1 MTTIVGISALYHDA
15 ACCLIRD
22 GRLVAAA
29 QEERFSR
36 MKYDPRAP
44 VNAFAYCLD
53 AAGLSVDDVT
63 CVAYYENPAAKID
76 RIVCSFADG
85 IGNIGWLL
93 DSWEEKTDTLNFL
106 AGKLDY
112 AGEMRSFDHHLS
124 HGASAYYA
132 SGFENAAILTA
143 DGVGEWT
150 TTSLAKGIDGKVQ
163 IFDTVDFPHSLGL
176 FYSAITSFLGFQP
189 NSDEYKVMGL
199 AAFGRPSY
207 YRARLQKALLD
218 DGRNAFRLDMAY
230 FDYNQRMY
238 SAALADLLGIAPR
251 KPGEAIRQQH
261 KDIAASAQELLEKA
275 LIAIAERLHDATGL
289 TDLCMAGGVALNCVA
304 NARLERETPFT
315 RIFVQPASGDAGG
328 ALGAAMLA
336 YQEIT
341 GSRPDPMTH
350 AYLGPRYSTAEVRR
364 YLSRIGARF
373 EEFAVEDLVKR
384 VAAEL
389 EAAKVVGWFQG
400 AMEFGPRA
408 LGARS
413 ILADARRADMQD
425 ILNLK
430 IKQRESFRPFAPICL
445 REAANDY
452 FECPGELPFMT
463 FTVKVRDPRVL
474 PAISHVDGTAR
485 LQTVDSRTAPRLAS
499 LLRAFEERTGV
510 PVLINTSFNR
520 NGEPIVC
527 SPEDAF
533 SCFRESGIDI
543 LVMDNFL
550 VDRAAQAEEL
560 VTPGSLPYFS
570 LAREVAPYLRDT
582 YFFT

>member
-1 MTTIVGISALYHDA
+1 MTAVVGISALYHDA
-15 ACCLIRD
+15 ACCIIRD
-22 GRLVAAA
+22 GRLIAAA
-29 QEERFSR
+29 QEERFTR
-36 MKYDPRAP
+36 MKYDPRTP

-53 AAGLSVDDVT
+53 AAGLTADDLD
-63 CVAYYENPAAKID
+63 CVAYYENPATKLD
-76 RIVCSFADG
+76 RIVRSFARG
-85 IGNIGWLL
+85 IGDISGLL
-93 DSWEEKTDTLNFL
+93 DSFEEKTDTLNFI

-112 AGEMRSFDHHLS
+112 AGGMRSYDHHLA
-124 HGASAYYA
+124 HCASAYYA
-132 SGFENAAILTA
+132 SGFENAAVLTA

-150 TTSLAKGIDGKVQ
+150 TTSLAKGIDGTVE

-176 FYSAITSFLGFQP
+176 FYSAITAFLGFQP

-207 YRARLQKALLD
+207 LAPLQKALID
-218 DGRNAFRLDMAY
+218 DGRNPFRLDMAY
-230 FDYNQRMY
+230 FDYNKRMY
-238 SAALADLLGIAPR
+238 SSALTDLLGIAPR
-251 KPGEAIRQQH
+251 KSGQPIQQQH
-261 KDIAASAQELLEKA
+261 RDVAASAQELLEEA
-275 LIAIAERLHDATGL
+275 LLAIAHRLHDATGF

-304 NARLERETPFT
+304 NARLERETPFK

-336 YQEIT
+336 YREISGT
-341 GSRPDPMTH
+341 RPDPMTH
-350 AYLGPRYSTAEVRR
+350 AYLGPRYSTSEVRR
-364 YLSRIGARF
+364 YLTRIGAQF
-373 EEFAVEDLVKR
+373 EEFTGAELVKR
-384 VAAEL
+384 IAAEL
-389 EAAKVVGWFQG
+389 EAGKVVGWFQG

-452 FECPGELPFMT
+452 FECSGELPYMT

-499 LLRAFEERTGV
+499 LLHAFAERTGV

-543 LVMDNFL
+543 LVMDNFV
-550 VDRAAQAEEL
+550 VDRAAQSEEL
-560 VTPGSLPYFS
+560 VTAGSLAYFS
-570 LAREVAPYLRDT
+570 LAREVTPYLRDT